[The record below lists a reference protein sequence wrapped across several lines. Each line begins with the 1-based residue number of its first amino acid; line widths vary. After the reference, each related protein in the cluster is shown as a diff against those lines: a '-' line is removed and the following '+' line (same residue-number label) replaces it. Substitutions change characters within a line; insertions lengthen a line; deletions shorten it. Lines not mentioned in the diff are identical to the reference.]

1 MSTQIW
7 RRTVT
12 TAIAAGLMSAG
23 LTIGASPASADVIDD
38 LRAQYD
44 TGSSGGQISTLVHQ
58 VAKLRAQGFGPSKG
72 NMADIQDAID
82 HRPNEMPLIK
92 ALQATVAFQTR
103 NKSRASATQPQNP
116 GGIVIGGT
124 PGGLPPGLVPGTG
137 GSSISM
143 GG

>member
-1 MSTQIW
+1 MPTQTW

-12 TAIAAGLMSAG
+12 AAMVAGIMSAG
-23 LTIGASPASADVIDD
+23 LTIGASPARADVIDD
-38 LRAQYD
+38 LRAEYD

-58 VAKLRAQGFGPSKG
+58 VAKLRSQGFGPSKG
-72 NMADIQDAID
+72 NMADIQSGID

-92 ALQATVAFQTR
+92 ALQDTVAFQTR
-103 NKSRASATQPQNP
+103 NKSRANATQPQNP